1 MAGSTAAETA
11 FIASALE
18 ISAALTAEPRPKT
31 AVVRRTV
38 NRRFFNFYLTGEG
51 GKPTLALAMQLS
63 AVALRAGD
71 SKKFDSKLAR
81 HRGAMSDCF
90 WPPAVCHEWAG
101 DEVV

>member
-1 MAGSTAAETA
+1 MAGSTAAELA

-31 AVVRRTV
+31 AAVRRTV

-63 AVALRAGD
+63 AVALRVED
-71 SKKFDSKLAR
+71 YKKNLIANWLGIAER
-81 HRGAMSDCF
+81 
-90 WPPAVCHEWAG
+90 
-101 DEVV
+101 